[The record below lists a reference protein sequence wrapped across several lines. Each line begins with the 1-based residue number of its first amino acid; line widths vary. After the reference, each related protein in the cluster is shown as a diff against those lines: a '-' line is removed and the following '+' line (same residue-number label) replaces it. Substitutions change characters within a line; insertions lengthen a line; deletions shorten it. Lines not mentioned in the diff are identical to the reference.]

1 VPVRIP
7 GVPVFSTIA
16 SGDNHSCALTASG
29 ALWCWG
35 GNNHGEMA
43 RGDTVLTHHPVPV
56 APGVTFR
63 SMSLGFHS
71 TCAVSA
77 EEKLF
82 CWGLDAGG
90 ALGYLATQPCTDPS
104 GTPAWCTITLRRSDP
119 NVRYTRAA
127 LGFTHGCGVTPGGE
141 TRCWGSNTA
150 GELGTGGRDSA
161 GATPVQA
168 DVRFTSLAAGSA
180 FTCGVTTSGDAY
192 CWGTNSEGQTG
203 SGAGADAPLPGFIS
217 SPAKFVLV
225 TAGKEHACGLTT
237 EHEAFCWGSN
247 AQGQLG
253 AVAKQRSFVPV
264 AVVFPP

>member
-1 VPVRIP
+1 
-7 GVPVFSTIA
+7 
-16 SGDNHSCALTASG
+16 
-29 ALWCWG
+29 
-35 GNNHGEMA
+35 
-43 RGDTVLTHHPVPV
+43 
-56 APGVTFR
+56 
-63 SMSLGFHS
+63 
-71 TCAVSA
+71 
-77 EEKLF
+77 
-82 CWGLDAGG
+82 
-90 ALGYLATQPCTDPS
+90 
-104 GTPAWCTITLRRSDP
+104 
-119 NVRYTRAA
+119 
-127 LGFTHGCGVTPGGE
+127 
-141 TRCWGSNTA
+141 
-150 GELGTGGRDSA
+150 
-161 GATPVQA
+161 VQA